1 MTAAVD
7 YNTSQALRH
16 EALVNDYD
24 KLVRKIAYR
33 VLRRLPEDQIS
44 VELDD
49 LINIGMLGLFDADS
63 KYDPEAG
70 QSFESFAEFRIR
82 GAMLDE
88 LRKRDFFPR
97 RLRAKANK
105 LQRTEQKLR
114 AELGREPSDE
124 EIYTRMELTLEQYQK
139 LRRETLPYSFVD
151 QSDPTIQLRD
161 DSQSPYQAVFE
172 LERHHVLVDALE
184 RLSDREQ
191 LILDLYFNQEFAQ
204 REIAQLLELT
214 EGRISQIKSAALKKL
229 RTMLREEL

>member
-161 DSQSPYQAVFE
+161 NSQSPYQAVFE

>member
-16 EALVNDYD
+16 EALVNDYNT
-24 KLVRKIAYR
+24 LVRKIAYR

-63 KYDPEAG
+63 KYNPEAG

-151 QSDPTIQLRD
+151 QSDPAIQLRD
-161 DSQSPYQAVFE
+161 DSRSPYQAVFE
-172 LERHHVLVDALE
+172 AERHHVLVDALA

-191 LILDLYFNQEFAQ
+191 MILDLYFNQEFAQ